1 MRRMRSRRM
10 STEEYRLLR
19 EIAVQRDRLDAR
31 EIAAVILTRDK
42 EQD

>member
-1 MRRMRSRRM
+1 MRSRRM

-19 EIAVQRDRLDAR
+19 EIAAQRDRLDAR
-31 EIAAVILTRDK
+31 EIAAVIPTRDK